1 MGVTI
6 VGTKRPLNIQCQYSL
21 LGPQNLLFYSGS
33 EFYAKTYT
41 LTASMGKVQIWDG
54 KCKIKMQMKEVGSQT
69 PQNNM
74 KCQYKKMKAQTN
86 QERNTEAKV
95 KIMKNDTVE

>member
-1 MGVTI
+1 MG
-6 VGTKRPLNIQCQYSL
+6 N
-21 LGPQNLLFYSGS
+21 
-33 EFYAKTYT
+33 
-41 LTASMGKVQIWDG
+41 VQIWDG

-86 QERNTEAKV
+86 QERKYRS
-95 KIMKNDTVE
+95 KGKNYEK

>member
-1 MGVTI
+1 
-6 VGTKRPLNIQCQYSL
+6 
-21 LGPQNLLFYSGS
+21 
-33 EFYAKTYT
+33 
-41 LTASMGKVQIWDG
+41 
-54 KCKIKMQMKEVGSQT
+54 MKEVGSQT

-95 KIMKNDTVE
+95 KIMKNDTLNNRGKQKVQRSFKDSERCWLGDKRQIKIKYKEIKTSRQMK